1 MSGNFRRSIISLS
14 LLVGVAAP
22 WAATAQAPIS
32 NVGSGS
38 VEDRVTQLERIT
50 NAHAQL
56 LTQLQQQLADTQ
68 RDIDSLRGQIQEN
81 QYQLSQ
87 VVDRQKQIYQQLDT
101 LSSGQGGQGQQ
112 GSQNAAPTDSGT
124 ATASN
129 DTGGGQD
136 AAPAAAAPA
145 VGAATGDANTDYNAA
160 VSLVLEKKQ
169 YDQGIIAF
177 QNFVK
182 RYPDSTYQPNANYWL
197 GQLNYNKGKKDD
209 AAYYFALVVKNY
221 PKSPKSSE
229 ALFKVGVIMQEKG
242 QTDKAKAVYQQVI
255 KLYPNTDSAKQA
267 QKRLAGL

>member
-1 MSGNFRRSIISLS
+1 MSGNFRHYVLSLS

-38 VEDRVTQLERIT
+38 VEDRVTQLERIS

-56 LTQLQQQLADTQ
+56 LTQIQQQIADNQ

-87 VVDRQKQIYQQLDT
+87 IVDRQKQMYQQM
-101 LSSGQGGQGQQ
+101 
-112 GSQNAAPTDSGT
+112 DSLGK
-124 ATASN
+124 
-129 DTGGGQD
+129 GGQD
-136 AAPAAAAPA
+136 ASAASGADNSAPTPAGGGDASQAAAAPA
-145 VGAATGDANTDYNAA
+145 TAAGSSSGDANTDYNAA
-160 VSLVLEKKQ
+160 VDLVLVKKQ
-169 YDQGIIAF
+169 YDQGITAF

-221 PKSPKSSE
+221 PKSPKSAE

-242 QTDKAKAVYQQVI
+242 QTDKAKAVYQQVV
-255 KLYPNTDSAKQA
+255 KLYPNTESAKQA
-267 QKRLAGL
+267 QKKLASL